1 MLFRIANWI
10 QSPSIALLIKDDN
23 YHIYMHEGCR
33 SSIIRNQYDGD
44 KYVIVSSFDKDECLF
59 LMNNMRDGCLLV
71 IDDLNNWKARQL
83 WKKIVADERA
93 TITFDLY
100 YLGIVMVVD
109 KRYKINYKVNF

>member
-1 MLFRIANWI
+1 MEVEKVTPMVSDLIERI
-10 QSPSIALLIKDDN
+10 
-23 YHIYMHEGCR
+23 
-33 SSIIRNQYDGD
+33 NQIND
-44 KYVIVSSFDKDECLF
+44 KGNI
-59 LMNNMRDGCLLV
+59 V

>member
-1 MLFRIANWI
+1 
-10 QSPSIALLIKDDN
+10 
-23 YHIYMHEGCR
+23 MHEVYR

-71 IDDLNNWKARQL
+71 IDDLNNWMARQQR
-83 WKKIVADERA
+83 KKFEADERA

-100 YLGIVMVVD
+100 YLGFVMVVD